1 MQGTAKSRPKY
12 CIFRSWGRVGGDE
25 EQRGY
30 GRGAQTGGDLVH
42 EHGEGEEGLR
52 KALKEFHDQFRQKC
66 AVAFVACSPPCQH
79 PGGYNVALLA
89 GQGAEDAAEVARQ
102 AAASGVAAG
111 ARAVEAKGGKAC
123 TLPAEVAT
131 FVSLIHPKPKPNP
144 NPNPDPS
151 PKPNPNPNPHLS
163 PSPGGRLR
171 LADSQREDDAGAAA
185 RGQHRPRQDAPRLH
199 LRQAGTRLG
208 IRG

>member
-1 MQGTAKSRPKY
+1 M
-12 CIFRSWGRVGGDE
+12 
-25 EQRGY
+25 
-30 GRGAQTGGDLVH
+30 H

-111 ARAVEAKGGKAC
+111 AREVEAKAGRAC
-123 TLPAEVAT
+123 TLPAEVAA
-131 FVSLIHPKPKPNP
+131 FVSLIHSEKMMQEQLREANIDLEKMPLGSISDKQVRLTALGAAR
-144 NPNPDPS
+144 
-151 PKPNPNPNPHLS
+151 PHRRAHSHTLSRPLTHTRTPPHTRPRRYKLGTRYYATS
-163 PSPGGRLR
+163 PSVLPRRCPTSG
-171 LADSQREDDAGAAA
+171 S
-185 RGQHRPRQDAPRLH
+185 RPSC
-199 LRQAGTRLG
+199 
-208 IRG
+208 